1 VDVDFAI
8 WQNGLGEKAKST
20 WQFNQAN
27 GIRTFVQTLD
37 TSIMHWQTTLK
48 DQYNYNLTLK
58 LMIKVIGQGSINDHC

>member
-27 GIRTFVQTLD
+27 GFLYFYSNVG
-37 TSIMHWQTTLK
+37 H
-48 DQYNYNLTLK
+48 
-58 LMIKVIGQGSINDHC
+58 